1 MIFVGFGFL
10 MTFLRR
16 YSFSSVAFNFLIA
29 AFAIQWAV
37 LIQGFFHSFHQGKIF
52 IGIESLINADFCAGA
67 VLISFGAV
75 LGKTSPIQL
84 LLMTWLEVVLFA
96 VNEYVLLNILGAK
109 DAGGSMTI
117 HTFGAYFGLMASRVL
132 YRPHLDKSQEREG
145 SSYHS
150 DLFAMIG
157 TIFLWLFWPSFNS
170 AITAH
175 GDDQQR
181 TVMNTYFSLTSST
194 LATFATSALVN
205 TGGKLDMVHIQNAA
219 LAGGVVIGTSGEMML
234 TPFGA
239 LIAGLLAGFVSTLG
253 FKFLTPILAS
263 KLKIQDTCGV
273 HNLHGMPGIL
283 GALLGVLVAAL
294 ATLDAYSEGMA
305 DVFPLIA
312 AGERSAVYQGVFQ
325 LIGLGV
331 TLGIAVI
338 GGGMVGL
345 ILKLTCLAA
354 PPDTQC
360 FEDQVY
366 WEIPEDHHEGFQCL
380 RDAKEPDRDTRA

>member
-1 MIFVGFGFL
+1 MSGHTTNLRLKLPLLCLVLQLLTILLFAIFVCYDDQTSARLWHEKLKHHNKSHLDHEFYLRYPSFQDVHTMIFVGFGFL

-205 TGGKLDMVHIQNAA
+205 TGGKLDMVKSMQLSFLGSHPECSSGRRGGHWDVWRDDVDSLWGLDCRAPRWLRVNAWLQIPYA
-219 LAGGVVIGTSGEMML
+219 HSGLQTENPGHLRSPQPPWDARDPRCPPGGSG
-234 TPFGA
+234 GSS
-239 LIAGLLAGFVSTLG
+239 GHS
-253 FKFLTPILAS
+253 
-263 KLKIQDTCGV
+263 
-273 HNLHGMPGIL
+273 
-283 GALLGVLVAAL
+283 
-294 ATLDAYSEGMA
+294 
-305 DVFPLIA
+305 
-312 AGERSAVYQGVFQ
+312 
-325 LIGLGV
+325 
-331 TLGIAVI
+331 
-338 GGGMVGL
+338 
-345 ILKLTCLAA
+345 
-354 PPDTQC
+354 
-360 FEDQVY
+360 
-366 WEIPEDHHEGFQCL
+366 
-380 RDAKEPDRDTRA
+380 